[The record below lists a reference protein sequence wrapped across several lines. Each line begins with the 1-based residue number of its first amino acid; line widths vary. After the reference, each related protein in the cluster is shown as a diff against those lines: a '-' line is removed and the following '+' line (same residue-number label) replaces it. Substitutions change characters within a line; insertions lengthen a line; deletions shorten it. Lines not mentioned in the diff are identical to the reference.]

1 MMIAIAMVL
10 ALPFDSWVMAL
21 AQGRQDPSADMKE
34 RWVYCSFN
42 LWVDKN
48 IETLEGI
55 LKRASKAGYTHVL
68 IADSKFGKL
77 GDMDARYFKNVDR
90 VKKLAS
96 ELKLDLVPAVFPVGY
111 SEAILWHDPNLAEA
125 LQARDV
131 PFVVKDGA
139 ARPVA
144 EASLPPLDQWDW
156 KDECV
161 KVEGG
166 VATMSDPGGKNA
178 RIVRKLKLPRYR
190 AYHVAVRV
198 KADDWRGEVR
208 VNVLA
213 AGGRALVYSHLGV
226 KRSQEWTEH
235 HAVFNTLDHEE
246 VTIYLG
252 SWGGKGG
259 TLAWKDVRLEELGLS
274 NVVRRDGAPLVVMTG
289 DGSALVEGK
298 NYDKVVDARC
308 GTVPWKGGYEVWH
321 EPVAIKTS
329 LADGTKLRVSYHHV
343 VTVYDGQVM
352 ICPSEPKT
360 VELLRD
366 QAKRMHA
373 AWGAKAYFMSHDEIR
388 VMNQD
393 DACVRRKM
401 DAGAILADNART
413 CVSILREVN
422 PGGRVYV
429 WSDMFD
435 PNHNAKKDYY
445 LVRGDLAGAW
455 EGLDKDVIIAAWYYE
470 KRRESLRWFRERG
483 HRLLI
488 AGYYD
493 SAPENVRGWVEA
505 GREAGGVD
513 GVMYTTWENKW
524 SDLERFAE
532 ILGEK

>member
-1 MMIAIAMVL
+1 MIAIAMAL
-10 ALPFDSWVMAL
+10 ALQSPPDLS
-21 AQGRQDPSADMKE
+21 E

-55 LKRASKAGYTHVL
+55 LRRASKAGYTHVL

-90 VKKLAS
+90 VKKLAAD
-96 ELKLDLVPAVFPVGY
+96 LKLELVPAVFPVGY
-111 SEAILWHDPNLAEA
+111 SEAILWHDPDLAEA
-125 LQARDV
+125 LPARDV

-144 EASLPPLDQWDW
+144 EVAVPALDQWDW

-161 KVEGG
+161 KVDGG
-166 VATMSDPGGKNA
+166 VATMTDPGGKNA
-178 RIVRKLKLPRYR
+178 RIVKKLKLPKHR

-198 KADDWRGEVR
+198 KTDDWRGEVR
-208 VNVLA
+208 VNVL

-235 HAVFNTLDHEE
+235 HAVFNTLECEE
-246 VTIYLG
+246 VTVYLG

-259 TLAWKDVRLEELGLS
+259 TLSWKDVRLEELGLS
-274 NVVRRDGAPLVVMTG
+274 NVVRRDGAPLVVASEKGETF
-289 DGSALVEGK
+289 AEGK
-298 NYDKVVDARC
+298 DYEKVGDPRC

-321 EPVAIKTS
+321 EPVAIRTS
-329 LADGTKLRVSYHHV
+329 LPEGTKLRVSYHHV

-366 QAKRMHA
+366 QARRMHA

-401 DAGAILADNART
+401 DAGAILADNAKT

-422 PGGRVYV
+422 PGGRIYV

-470 KRRESLRWFRERG
+470 KRRESLKWFRERG
-483 HRLLI
+483 HRVLI

-505 GREAGGVD
+505 AREAKGVD
-513 GVMYTTWENKW
+513 GVMYTTWEQKW
-524 SDLERFAE
+524 GDLERFAE
-532 ILGEK
+532 ILREK